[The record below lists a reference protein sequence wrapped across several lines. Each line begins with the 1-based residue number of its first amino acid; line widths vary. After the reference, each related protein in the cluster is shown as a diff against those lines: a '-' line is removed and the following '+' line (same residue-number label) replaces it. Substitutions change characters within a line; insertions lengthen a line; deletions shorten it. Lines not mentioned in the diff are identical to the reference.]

1 VEGDPVLSKDIRFL
15 FAPNDAKLEG
25 GNETDN
31 QKNFDV
37 IKKMLQVSPGST
49 VLLRGHVDNSKVEE
63 FRKTGGEAYV
73 RTMAL
78 RSVELSKNRA
88 SSNMA
93 WTRTAWISWGAAGR
107 SRSART
113 RSKIGAWKCNGSCSN
128 NMTVNDLIKLASGHL
143 LALVL
148 FFVAPPVIAWIC
160 GAIHGRGNGGNAPW
174 KYVYSVLVYLV
185 CIPGLLASVLTG
197 YQLFFQR
204 GDLLNVNIAVY
215 FLPILSMIVTL
226 IFIHKTVNFENVPGF
241 DRISGLMVM
250 IGCSFVIALA
260 IDKTRIWLMFHGS
273 IAMLFALAAG
283 IFALLKWGTYML
295 FRRRDEPKQPAPKFP
310 GVQ

>member
-1 VEGDPVLSKDIRFL
+1 
-15 FAPNDAKLEG
+15 
-25 GNETDN
+25 
-31 QKNFDV
+31 
-37 IKKMLQVSPGST
+37 
-49 VLLRGHVDNSKVEE
+49 
-63 FRKTGGEAYV
+63 
-73 RTMAL
+73 
-78 RSVELSKNRA
+78 
-88 SSNMA
+88 
-93 WTRTAWISWGAAGR
+93 
-107 SRSART
+107 
-113 RSKIGAWKCNGSCSN
+113 
-128 NMTVNDLIKLASGHL
+128 MTINDLIKLASGHL
-143 LALVL
+143 LALVI

-215 FLPILSMIVTL
+215 FLPIISMIVTL

-250 IGCSFVIALA
+250 IGCSFVVALA
-260 IDKTRIWLMFHGS
+260 IDKTRLWVMFHGS

-283 IFALLKWGTYML
+283 VFALLKWGTYAL
-295 FRRRDEPKQPAPKFP
+295 FRRHDEPKESAPKFP
-310 GVQ
+310 GVE

>member
-1 VEGDPVLSKDIRFL
+1 
-15 FAPNDAKLEG
+15 
-25 GNETDN
+25 
-31 QKNFDV
+31 
-37 IKKMLQVSPGST
+37 
-49 VLLRGHVDNSKVEE
+49 
-63 FRKTGGEAYV
+63 
-73 RTMAL
+73 
-78 RSVELSKNRA
+78 
-88 SSNMA
+88 
-93 WTRTAWISWGAAGR
+93 
-107 SRSART
+107 
-113 RSKIGAWKCNGSCSN
+113 
-128 NMTVNDLIKLASGHL
+128 MTINDLIKLASGHL
-143 LALVL
+143 LALVI

-204 GDLLNVNIAVY
+204 ADLLNVNIAVY
-215 FLPILSMIVTL
+215 FLPIISMIVTL

-260 IDKTRIWLMFHGS
+260 IEKTRIWIMFHGS

-283 IFALLKWGTYML
+283 VFALLKWGTYML
-295 FRRRDEPKQPAPKFP
+295 FRRHDEPRQPAPRFP
-310 GVQ
+310 GVE